1 MAYTINLTDGT
12 ILATVA
18 DGTINTD
25 TSITIVGKNYAG
37 YGEFLNENMVKLL
50 ESGANSS
57 QPTAPLTGQLWFD
70 KSAGL
75 LKVYNGSVFKNLG
88 SATSSASTPSSAVT
102 GDLWFDTTNS
112 QLKVYNGSTFI
123 LVGPAFTSGT
133 GTSGAIVDTVEDT
146 GATDHVVVKMFVEGT
161 IVSITSKDATFT
173 PSVALSGFA
182 TIGPGYN
189 LSTTVSNAVV
199 RGTSSDAGTLDGIDS
214 TGFLSALNNDTTAG
228 TLGILNDTGLSVG
241 VDSDARISVSGSN
254 VTIANQTNDGDIA
267 FSVNDGGVTTT
278 VLNIDGATAGV
289 NPGANATINLG
300 TTALQYNNVHAVT
313 FNGESTSAQYADLA
327 ERFEADA
334 QYTPGTVVA
343 LGGAKEITQANEDLS
358 EDVFGV
364 ISTKAAYLM
373 NAGAG
378 DSDTHPPV
386 AMSGRCPVRVT
397 GPVNKGD
404 RLVSAGNGLAR
415 AATRAEVNNFNVIG
429 RSLETKYSDE
439 EGTVEAIVAIV
450 N

>member
-1 MAYTINLTDGT
+1 MAYTINKTDGT

-50 ESGANSS
+50 ESGANTT
-57 QPTAPLTGQLWFD
+57 QPSAPLTGQLWFD

-88 SATSSASTPSSAVT
+88 SATSSATAPSSSVT

-182 TIGPGYN
+182 TIGPGVN
-189 LSTTVSNAVV
+189 LSTTVSNAVFK
-199 RGTSSDAGTLDGIDS
+199 GTASDAGTLDGIDS
-214 TGFLSALNNDTTAG
+214 TGFL
-228 TLGILNDTGLSVG
+228 LSL
-241 VDSDARISVSGSN
+241 IH
-254 VTIANQTNDGDIA
+254 I
-267 FSVNDGGVTTT
+267 
-278 VLNIDGATAGV
+278 
-289 NPGANATINLG
+289 
-300 TTALQYNNVHAVT
+300 
-313 FNGESTSAQYADLA
+313 
-327 ERFEADA
+327 
-334 QYTPGTVVA
+334 
-343 LGGAKEITQANEDLS
+343 
-358 EDVFGV
+358 
-364 ISTKAAYLM
+364 
-373 NAGAG
+373 
-378 DSDTHPPV
+378 
-386 AMSGRCPVRVT
+386 
-397 GPVNKGD
+397 
-404 RLVSAGNGLAR
+404 
-415 AATRAEVNNFNVIG
+415 
-429 RSLETKYSDE
+429 
-439 EGTVEAIVAIV
+439 
-450 N
+450 

>member
-1 MAYTINLTDGT
+1 MAYTINKTDGT

-57 QPTAPLTGQLWFD
+57 QPSAPLTGQLWFD

-88 SATSSASTPSSAVT
+88 SATSSATTPSSAVT

-112 QLKVYNGSTFI
+112 QLKVYNGSSFI

-133 GTSGAIVDTVEDT
+133 GTSGAIVDTVQDT

-189 LSTTVSNAVV
+189 LSTTVSNATV
-199 RGTSSDAGTLDGIDS
+199 RGTSSDASTLDGVDS

-228 TLGILNDTGLSVG
+228 TLGVLNDTGLSVG
-241 VDSDARISVSGSN
+241 VDSDAKISVSGNDVS
-254 VTIANQTNDGDIA
+254 IANQTSDGDINLI
-267 FSVNDGGVTTT
+267 VNDGGVNTT
-278 VLNIDGATAGV
+278 VINIDGATAGF
-289 NPGANATINLG
+289 NPGANATINMG
-300 TTALQYNNVHAVT
+300 TASLQYNNIHAVT
-313 FNGESTSAQYADLA
+313 FNGQSTSAQYADLA

-334 QYTPGTVVA
+334 EYTPGTVMA

-386 AMSGRCPVRVT
+386 AMSGRCPVRVI
-397 GPVNKGD
+397 GPVDKGD

-415 AATRAEVNNFNVIG
+415 AATRAEANNFNVIG

>member
-1 MAYTINLTDGT
+1 MAYTINKTDGT

-50 ESGANSS
+50 ESGANTS
-57 QPTAPLTGQLWFD
+57 QPSAPLTGQLWFD
-70 KSAGL
+70 KSNGL

-88 SATSSASTPSSAVT
+88 SATSSATTPSSAVT

-112 QLKVYNGSTFI
+112 QLKVYNGSSFI

-133 GTSGAIVDTVEDT
+133 GTSGAIVDTVQDT

-189 LSTTVSNAVV
+189 LSTTVSNATV
-199 RGTSSDAGTLDGIDS
+199 RGTSSDASTLDGIDS

-228 TLGILNDTGLSVG
+228 TLGVLNDTGLSVG
-241 VDSDARISVSGSN
+241 VDSDAKISVSGNDVS
-254 VTIANQTNDGDIA
+254 IANQTSDGDINLI
-267 FSVNDGGVTTT
+267 VNDGGVTTT
-278 VLNIDGATAGV
+278 VINIDGATAGF
-289 NPGANATINLG
+289 NPGANATINMG
-300 TTALQYNNVHAVT
+300 TASLQYNNIHAVT
-313 FNGESTSAQYADLA
+313 FNGQSTSAQYADLA

-334 QYTPGTVVA
+334 EYSPGTVMA

-415 AATRAEVNNFNVIG
+415 AATRAEANNFNVIG

-439 EGTVEAIVAIV
+439 EGTIEAIVAIV